1 MSKIKRFQPQFL
13 VTGVGSLPHNEV
25 GEALELIWQSVPSAP
40 YWPQLPRSGA
50 ESSFIGQY
58 LRALVK
64 TGVIDNYEKPR
75 FQEEMPD
82 WTERQT
88 AFYELYLKA
97 NEGDNLALEEFGF
110 SADGGEGLE
119 EFCKDIEQVGTRQ
132 AVLLKG
138 QLSGPLTL
146 GLQITDKNRRSSYY
160 DEVQRDMLVKSLAM
174 HARWQTKRL
183 RAFGL
188 PVLMSVDD
196 PGFYAF
202 GASTHVTLDREQLI
216 ADLNSIVEGI
226 TIEGGIPGVHV
237 CAGMDWTLLFDS
249 QIQVVNF
256 DAYDYMTSM
265 LVLAEPLNRFLERG
279 GVLSWGIIPTNNA
292 VMTENGVSLKQRLEN
307 NIADLVKRGVNE
319 TLLRRQSI
327 LTPSCG
333 LGTLSLEVTEHIS
346 KLLRELEDSSEKE
359 LPVFEG

>member
-1 MSKIKRFQPQFL
+1 MAETKRFQPQFL
-13 VTGVGSLPHNEV
+13 ATGVGSLPHNDV
-25 GEALELIWQSVPSAP
+25 ADALEMIWQSVPLAP

-64 TGVIDNYEKPR
+64 TGVIDSYELPR
-75 FQEEMPD
+75 FQEELPD
-82 WTERQT
+82 WSDRQA

-97 NEGDNLALEEFGF
+97 YEGDCAALEEFGF
-110 SADGGEGLE
+110 STDGGEGLE
-119 EFCKDIEQVGTRQ
+119 AFCKDIEQVGNRQ

-160 DEVQRDMLVKSLAM
+160 DETQRDMLVKSLAM

-183 RAFGL
+183 SAFGL
-188 PVLMSVDD
+188 PVLMSIDD
-196 PGFYAF
+196 PGFYAY
-202 GASTHVTLDREQLI
+202 GASTHVTLDRDQLI

-226 TIEGGIPGVHV
+226 IVEGGIPGVHV

-249 QIQVVNF
+249 HIQVVNF
-256 DAYDYMTSM
+256 DAYEYMTSM
-265 LVLAEPLNRFLERG
+265 LVLAEPLNHFLERG
-279 GVLSWGIIPTNNA
+279 GVLSWGIVPTNNT
-292 VMTENGVSLKQRLEN
+292 VMTENVVSLRQRLEN

-319 TLLRRQSI
+319 TLLRRQSM

-333 LGTLSLEVTEHIS
+333 LGTLSSEVTQHIS
-346 KLLRELEDSSEKE
+346 NLLRELGDSSGKE
-359 LPVFEG
+359 LPVFEQ

>member
-1 MSKIKRFQPQFL
+1 MSKTKRFLPQFL
-13 VTGVGSLPHNEV
+13 VTGVGSLPHHNV
-25 GEALELIWQSVPSAP
+25 NEALEMIWQSVPLAP
-40 YWPQLPRSGA
+40 YWPQLPGSGA

-64 TGVIDNYEKPR
+64 TGVIDNYETPR
-75 FQEEMPD
+75 FQVELPD

-97 NEGDNLALEEFGF
+97 NEGDYLALEEFGF
-110 SADGGEGLE
+110 STDGGEGLE
-119 EFCKDIEQVGTRQ
+119 EFCRDLEQVGIRQ

-183 RAFGL
+183 SAFGL

-196 PGFYAF
+196 PGFYAY
-202 GASTHVTLDREQLI
+202 GASSHITLDREQLI
-216 ADLNSIVEGI
+216 ADLDSIVDGI
-226 TIEGGIPGVHV
+226 IIEGGIPGVHV

-249 QIQVVNF
+249 RIQVVNF
-256 DAYDYMTSM
+256 DAYDFMTSM

-279 GVLSWGIIPTNNA
+279 GVLSWGIVPTNNN
-292 VMTENGVSLKQRLEN
+292 VMTETVVSLRQRLEN
-307 NIADLVKRGVNE
+307 NIVELVKRGVNE
-319 TLLRRQSI
+319 TLLRQQSM

-333 LGTLSLEVTEHIS
+333 MGTLSLEVTKQIAN
-346 KLLRELEDSSEKE
+346 LLHDLGLGIEKE
-359 LPVFEG
+359 LPVFDQ